1 MMQFLSNQG
10 PWAFMYLYTRIAC
23 NCRSISSREAVKKH
37 FPGHYIQSWRKF
49 QDFQELAPGLKYFSR
64 KNRIQGLFKTVPT
77 LYFALKKPSN
87 HGTDL
92 HFRVNSIKIFTR
104 LQPRAKSWEFPAAAI
119 KINPGYFHRKHTKNR
134 AKKTFQL
141 FNSLSTNFRYPAT
154 WNLSVLI
161 IIIIIIIIIFTL
173 GIIYSTTG
181 SGAEQ
186 MPEAN
191 NYSNRTKQG

>member
-10 PWAFMYLYTRIAC
+10 PWAFMYLYTHIAC

-77 LYFALKKPSN
+77 PYFALKKPSN

-104 LQPRAKSWEFPAAAI
+104 LPPRAKSWEFPTAAI
-119 KINPGYFHRKHTKNR
+119 KINPGYFHRVLNKSRHPAIDRHLLYKLVAGYFAFFLLLFSFLFVFKSSAYPLHLILSFPCHILCKIIKTIETK
-134 AKKTFQL
+134 
-141 FNSLSTNFRYPAT
+141 
-154 WNLSVLI
+154 
-161 IIIIIIIIIFTL
+161 
-173 GIIYSTTG
+173 
-181 SGAEQ
+181 
-186 MPEAN
+186 
-191 NYSNRTKQG
+191 